1 MITISPNKVK
11 RACDNFKLIA
21 DYVDK
26 LATNKLEQYKSEV
39 VCRKVFG
46 IKIPFMK
53 TTKYKQ
59 LGFESHSYIA
69 RKTAVLNLSWE
80 ICKEFKGDIDISRA
94 FCSAASY
101 LPWKYRYLINSV
113 YSINDYLN
121 SCLQAIRNE
130 EFSTIVLTNNY
141 QVRFVNDHSDLE
153 MQLPI
158 IK

>member
-1 MITISPNKVK
+1 MITISPDKVK
-11 RACDNFKLIA
+11 RACDNFKLVA

-59 LGFESHSYIA
+59 LGFESDSYITRCIA
-69 RKTAVLNLSWE
+69 FLNLYS
-80 ICKEFKGDIDISRA
+80 
-94 FCSAASY
+94 
-101 LPWKYRYLINSV
+101 SV
-113 YSINDYLN
+113 YNDFKDNMTNSLGIYYVCRDFPKRYRGFTDNTHTIHIYLS

-141 QVRFVNDHSDLE
+141 QVRFVNDYSDLE
-153 MQLPI
+153 IQLPI